1 MLYQKTVIFIRMRSQ
16 KCRQIAGSIAIN
28 MKADAKK
35 YLIRLTNAVSLQTV
49 EKVAETTRIYKSEH
63 FSLFST
69 IPK

>member
-1 MLYQKTVIFIRMRSQ
+1 MKNRLKTTKPNKPIFLALLVKIYLAKRT
-16 KCRQIAGSIAIN
+16 CALGAGSF
-28 MKADAKK
+28 
-35 YLIRLTNAVSLQTV
+35 QTV